1 MRFVIEGPPRTAKN
15 SQQIART
22 RRGTPFVTKGHVAR
36 DWQRDA
42 VRQLTKQYPQQVAGT
57 KLETGAVCIKVDRK
71 RGIVTWFYNVVTAP
85 VNLRALIYRD
95 KRTGDTVGYLQ
106 AICDA
111 LEAAH
116 VIANDKQIE
125 TFDGSRPLVDR
136 ERPRVEIELTP
147 LPG

>member
-1 MRFVIEGPPRTAKN
+1 VAKGN
-15 SQQIART
+15 
-22 RRGTPFVTKGHVAR
+22 VAR
-36 DWQRDA
+36 EWQDEA
-42 VRQLTKQYPQQVAGT
+42 VRQLAEQYPSQAKGT
-57 KLETGAVCIKVDRK
+57 SLELGSVLVTLDRK
-71 RGIVTWFYNVVTAP
+71 RGIKKLFYGVVVAR

-116 VIANDKQIE
+116 VVANDRPLE

-136 ERPRVEIELTP
+136 ERPRVEIEVTP
-147 LPG
+147 LD